1 MNSRVSQVHPKIG
14 VPISAVV
21 WDPMT
26 TNDHVRWQSR
36 PTLQRPVIIAAFQ
49 GWNDAADGASMAVRT
64 LIDAWQAQPLAEI
77 DPEDFTDFATIRPS
91 VRLRGSNQ
99 RDIVWPKVS
108 MWHASTPGSDVILL
122 LGPEPSLRWR
132 LFTEQVLSVAV
143 QYDAS
148 MVLTL
153 GALIADVAHS
163 QSTRIMGTSSDD
175 TMIERF
181 DLQKPQYEGP
191 TGIIGVVNDACIQ
204 SSIPAVSLWAT
215 VPAYASQIPSP
226 KAANA
231 LIQRAGEIIGTP
243 PPLGALHND
252 VVEYDEQIQE
262 MIDDD
267 DDLAEYVRRL
277 EELGD
282 DAYNPNQLEFEFEES
297 EEDDGSSLVDE
308 VEQFLRDQ
316 DGN

>member
-1 MNSRVSQVHPKIG
+1 MGMTDH
-14 VPISAVV
+14 VV
-21 WDPMT
+21 W
-26 TNDHVRWQSR
+26 HSR
-36 PTLQRPVIIAAFQ
+36 PALRRPVLVAAFQ
-49 GWNDAADGASMAVRT
+49 GWNDAADGASTAIRT
-64 LIDAWQAQPLAEI
+64 LVEVWQAQPLADI

-91 VRLRGSNQ
+91 VRLRGASR

-132 LFTEQVLSVAV
+132 LFTEQVVGVAEEF
-143 QYDAS
+143 DCS
-148 MVLTL
+148 MVITL
-153 GALIADVAHS
+153 GALIADISH
-163 QSTRIMGTSSDD
+163 TRVPRVMGTSSDE

-181 DLQKPQYEGP
+181 DVQKPQYEGP
-191 TGIIGVVNDACIQ
+191 TGIIGVLHDACTQ

-231 LIQRAGEIIGTP
+231 LIQRTGEIIGTP

-252 VVEYDEQIQE
+252 VVEYDEQVQE
-262 MIDDD
+262 MVDSDE
-267 DDLAEYVRRL
+267 DLAEYVRRL

-282 DAYNPNQLEFEFEES
+282 DAGMSRNQLEFDFDDES
-297 EEDDGSSLVDE
+297 EDGSSLVDE

-316 DGN
+316 DGK

>member
-1 MNSRVSQVHPKIG
+1 M
-14 VPISAVV
+14 
-21 WDPMT
+21 
-26 TNDHVRWQSR
+26 
-36 PTLQRPVIIAAFQ
+36 
-49 GWNDAADGASMAVRT
+49 
-64 LIDAWQAQPLAEI
+64 
-77 DPEDFTDFATIRPS
+77 
-91 VRLRGSNQ
+91 
-99 RDIVWPKVS
+99 
-108 MWHASTPGSDVILL
+108 
-122 LGPEPSLRWR
+122 
-132 LFTEQVLSVAV
+132 LFRS
-143 QYDAS
+143 
-148 MVLTL
+148 
-153 GALIADVAHS
+153 
-163 QSTRIMGTSSDD
+163 
-175 TMIERF
+175 
-181 DLQKPQYEGP
+181 GP
-191 TGIIGVVNDACIQ
+191 TGIIGVVNDACVQ

-282 DAYNPNQLEFEFEES
+282 DAYNPNQLEFEFEDD

>member
-1 MNSRVSQVHPKIG
+1 
-14 VPISAVV
+14 
-21 WDPMT
+21 MT
-26 TNDHVRWQSR
+26 TEDHIVWHSR
-36 PTLQRPVIIAAFQ
+36 PALQRPVVIAAFQ

-64 LIDAWQAQPLAEI
+64 LVDAWQAKPLAEI
-77 DPEDFTDFATIRPS
+77 DPEDFTDFASIRPS
-91 VRLRGSNQ
+91 VRLRSTTQ

-108 MWHASTPGSDVILL
+108 LWHASTPGSDVILL

-132 LFTEQVLSVAV
+132 LFTEQIISVV
-143 QYDAS
+143 TQYDAS

-163 QSTRIMGTSSDD
+163 HSTRIMGTSSDD
-175 TMIERF
+175 SMIERF
-181 DLQKPQYEGP
+181 DLQRPQYEGP
-191 TGIIGVVNDACIQ
+191 TGIVGVLNDACIQ

-231 LIQRAGEIIGTP
+231 LIERAGEIIGTP
-243 PPLGALHND
+243 PPLHALHND

-262 MIDDD
+262 MVDDD
-267 DDLAEYVRRL
+267 EDLAEYVRRL
-277 EELGD
+277 EEIGEETF
-282 DAYNPNQLEFEFEES
+282 NENQLEFEFQA
-297 EEDDGSSLVDE
+297 DDNDDSGSILVDE

>member
-1 MNSRVSQVHPKIG
+1 
-14 VPISAVV
+14 
-21 WDPMT
+21 MT
-26 TNDHVRWQSR
+26 TNDHVEWLSR
-36 PTLQRPVIIAAFQ
+36 PALRRPVIIAAFQ

-64 LIDAWQAQPLAEI
+64 LIDAWQARPLAEI

-91 VRLRGSNQ
+91 VRLRGNNQ

-108 MWHASTPGSDVILL
+108 MWHASTPGSDVILV

-132 LFTEQVLSVAV
+132 LFTEQVISVAA

-148 MVLTL
+148 MVVTL

-163 QSTRIMGTSSDD
+163 RTTRVMGTSSDD

-181 DLQKPQYEGP
+181 DLQRPQYEGP
-191 TGIIGVVNDACIQ
+191 TGIIGVLNDACLQ
-204 SSIPAVSLWAT
+204 SSIPSLSQWAT

-262 MIDDD
+262 MVDDD
-267 DDLAEYVRRL
+267 EDLAEYVRRL
-277 EELGD
+277 EEMGEESFGG
-282 DAYNPNQLEFEFEES
+282 ANQLEFEFEEDA
-297 EEDDGSSLVDE
+297 EDDDSGSILVDE

-316 DGN
+316 EGN

>member
-1 MNSRVSQVHPKIG
+1 
-14 VPISAVV
+14 
-21 WDPMT
+21 MT
-26 TNDHVRWQSR
+26 TNDHVEWLSR
-36 PTLQRPVIIAAFQ
+36 PALRRPVIIAAFH

-64 LIDAWQAQPLAEI
+64 LIDAWQARPLAEI

-91 VRLRGSNQ
+91 VRLRGTNQ

-108 MWHASTPGSDVILL
+108 MWHASTPGSDVILV

-132 LFTEQVLSVAV
+132 LFTEQVISVAA

-148 MVLTL
+148 MMVTL

-163 QSTRIMGTSSDD
+163 RTTRVMGTSSDE

-181 DLQKPQYEGP
+181 DLQRPQYEGP
-191 TGIIGVVNDACIQ
+191 TGIIGVLNDACIQ
-204 SSIPAVSLWAT
+204 SSIPALSLWAT

-231 LIQRAGEIIGTP
+231 LIERAGEIIGTP

-252 VVEYDEQIQE
+252 VVEYDDQIQE
-262 MIDDD
+262 MVDDD
-267 DDLAEYVRRL
+267 EDLAEYVRRL
-277 EELGD
+277 EEMGEESFGG
-282 DAYNPNQLEFEFEES
+282 ANQLEFEFEEDTA
-297 EEDDGSSLVDE
+297 DDDDSGSMLVDE

-316 DGN
+316 EGN